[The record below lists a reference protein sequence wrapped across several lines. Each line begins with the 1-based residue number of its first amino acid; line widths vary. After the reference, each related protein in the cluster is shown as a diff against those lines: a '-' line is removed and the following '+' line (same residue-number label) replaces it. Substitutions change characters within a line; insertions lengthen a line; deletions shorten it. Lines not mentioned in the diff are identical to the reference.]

1 MRFTGSGSIRPSWI
15 AFGWFIAAAVVALM
29 IFGFIA
35 LGVMSP
41 DTTRDEHLWLA
52 IAMLVGF
59 GVGGLFA
66 GMRVRANPV
75 IHGIGIGLFSLA
87 VWVLANLLAGEPT
100 GWTAWRALPT
110 GQALALIGL
119 QTASAVVGARIGVR
133 WAGPGP
139 TVDG

>member
-1 MRFTGSGSIRPSWI
+1 MRFSGSGSIRPSWI
-15 AFGWFIAAAVVALM
+15 AFGWFIAAAVAALV
-29 IFGFIA
+29 ILGLIA
-35 LGVMSP
+35 VGVMSA
-41 DTTRDEHLWLA
+41 DGTRDEYLWLA
-52 IAMLVGF
+52 VAMLVGF

-75 IHGIGIGLFSLA
+75 IHGVGIGLFSLV

-110 GQALALIGL
+110 GPALALIGL

-133 WAGPGP
+133 WSGPPVPASG
-139 TVDG
+139 